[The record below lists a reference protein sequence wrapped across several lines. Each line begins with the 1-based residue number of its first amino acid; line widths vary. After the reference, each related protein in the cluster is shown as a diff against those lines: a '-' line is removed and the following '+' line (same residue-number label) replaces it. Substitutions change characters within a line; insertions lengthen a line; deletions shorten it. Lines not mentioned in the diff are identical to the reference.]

1 MFGVQPP
8 FPTTGST
15 GFPNMFGAH
24 PPFPTMGLNG
34 LPTVGIA
41 AVAGLR
47 GPLQVYRVSVPSTG
61 GWIGMDV
68 IK

>member
-1 MFGVQPP
+1 
-8 FPTTGST
+8 
-15 GFPNMFGAH
+15 MFGAH